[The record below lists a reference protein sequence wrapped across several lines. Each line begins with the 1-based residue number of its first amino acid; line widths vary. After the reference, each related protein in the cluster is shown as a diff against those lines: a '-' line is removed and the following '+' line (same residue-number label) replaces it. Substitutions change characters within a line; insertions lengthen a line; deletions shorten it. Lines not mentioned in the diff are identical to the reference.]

1 MAFDFANSP
10 TPGQQVTNGTATY
23 QWDGTKWIV
32 APVTV
37 TPATVPLPIAFTYNG
52 KPGLSQSINVP
63 MTVAATVP
71 ANLAG
76 SAVYDEVQA
85 TANAVFAINR
95 ISGGTTTALG
105 TVTITPTS
113 HTSCTLTGAGGSL
126 AIGDVLQCDAPTP
139 QDGTLAEVGITIMT
153 TRP

>member
-1 MAFDFANSP
+1 MFDFPNAP
-10 TPGQQVTNGTATY
+10 TLGQQVTNGGAVY
-23 QWDGTKWIV
+23 QWQGTKWTV
-32 APVTV
+32 APA
-37 TPATVPLPIAFTYNG
+37 TPTSTPLPIAFTYNG
-52 KPGLSQSINVP
+52 KPAASQSINVP
-63 MTVAATVP
+63 LTVAITVP
-71 ANLAG
+71 AGLAG

-85 TANAVFAINR
+85 TANAVFTINR

-113 HTSCTLTGAGGSL
+113 HTSCTLAGAGGSL